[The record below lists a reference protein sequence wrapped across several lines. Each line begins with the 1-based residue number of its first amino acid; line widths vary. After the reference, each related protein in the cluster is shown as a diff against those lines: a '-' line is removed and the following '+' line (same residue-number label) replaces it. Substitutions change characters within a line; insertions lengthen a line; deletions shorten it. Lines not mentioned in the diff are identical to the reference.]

1 MSTLFFG
8 PAKLIAHWPYA
19 GVMIAAVLI
28 LVQAGLTARAG
39 RGFGI
44 NFFREA
50 TVFAGLLWLIYGFY
64 ERQAAVTFATTG
76 ELSALTR
83 FDLIVLVPILYL
95 MTAAAIY
102 SLFRQTKA
110 QAKAQAKA
118 QTKSTLSRETSER
131 DKKDRDEEGRG

>member
-39 RGFGI
+39 RGFGL

-64 ERQAAVTFATTG
+64 ERQAAVTSATATG
-76 ELSALTR
+76 ELSALAR
-83 FDLIVLVPILYL
+83 FDLMVLVPILYL

-102 SLFRQTKA
+102 SLFKQV
-110 QAKAQAKA
+110 KA
-118 QTKSTLSRETSER
+118 QTKTQTKSALSRGTNER
-131 DKKDRDEEGRG
+131 DSQDRDEEGHG

>member
-64 ERQAAVTFATTG
+64 EWQAAVTFATMG

-102 SLFRQTKA
+102 SLFRQ
-110 QAKAQAKA
+110 AKA
-118 QTKSTLSRETSER
+118 QTKGQTKSELSRETDER
-131 DKKDRDEEGRG
+131 DRKDRDEEGRG

>member
-8 PAKLIAHWPYA
+8 PAKLIANWPYA
-19 GVMIAAVLI
+19 GVVIAAVLI

-39 RGFGI
+39 RGFGL

-64 ERQAAVTFATTG
+64 ERQAAVTIATTT

-102 SLFRQTKA
+102 SLFRQTKSA
-110 QAKAQAKA
+110 
-118 QTKSTLSRETSER
+118 LSREAGER